1 MSIKG
6 SLADFS
12 LPEIFQFIENG
23 HKTGLLTIH
32 PLSKSP
38 AEQSVHYLWMNQGK
52 TVAAANQL
60 NDRGLIELIDQ
71 YSWVSHRVVM
81 KLAQFC
87 PSNKPLG
94 LYLRSQGALQV
105 EQLEHLFQVQIF
117 RQLCALFQLKD
128 AQFQFE
134 QNVTL
139 PMREMTGLSVPSAV
153 LRVTLQKMM
162 ILKQL
167 FELRK
172 IRIDKSGEN
181 RYSRNFCHHLSEIL
195 DIAYFHSLKFSLFD
209 TDNSLTKLYQVLDFS
224 DRPYNLPKTMNFQ
237 TAVVNNAHGL

>member
-38 AEQSVHYLWMNQGK
+38 AEQSVHYLWMNQGRI
-52 TVAAANQL
+52 VAAANQL
-60 NDRGLIELIDQ
+60 NEQGLIELIDQ

-117 RQLCALFQLKD
+117 RQLCALFQLKE
-128 AQFQFE
+128 AQFQFD
-134 QNVTL
+134 QDVSL
-139 PMREMTGLSVPSAV
+139 PMQEMTGLSVQSAV

-167 FELRK
+167 FDLRK
-172 IRIDKSGEN
+172 AHINKRGESGF
-181 RYSRNFCHHLSEIL
+181 SRSFCHYLGQTL

-209 TDNSLTKLYQVLDFS
+209 TDNSITKLYQVLDFS
-224 DRPYNLPKTMNFQ
+224 ERPYSLPKTMNFQ
-237 TAVVNNAHGL
+237 TALVNNNS